1 MNLRKL
7 VRETLYKIIKEE
19 ENIGD
24 ISAAQQ
30 LISSM
35 EENGFKKVDSE
46 MNYEEGTL
54 VLVLKSND
62 ETLPYDV
69 SLSMSFVINDLGSYS
84 PGRFG
89 GTADTDIAPYAEPG
103 DWSIKLD
110 NAFVY
115 SKFDE
120 VFRGKDVFQEF
131 FDNNIEEIKGYF
143 DEEIQKK
150 MSDDLE
156 DEGPDPDDAYERY
169 RDSMMDLSE
178 VFGDEFEDEGPQP
191 GDIDY
196 HYQNPETLKGIGNFN
211 DVDWKVF
218 HEELIENTKN
228 NEEYAPGTFSSLFF
242 SKNDIT
248 DNILSREEYA
258 MLEDGGLFENF
269 DFYPIIFNKDY
280 FDFEKFYT
288 RAKEI
293 WEKSSQ
299 VTYPK
304 RKESMFELE
313 TASGNPLN
321 GKSKQS
327 AINYIY
333 KIFKQVDHGQRYRDE
348 AWENVRKI
356 FNLFGEYGMDTVGGY
371 DTEYNPGGI
380 SVDEMTPQWKKWKID
395 FNFTDNKGREKTLVF
410 LLTAHAAGTVQDP
423 WDSYDIT
430 FYPIGEKTA

>member
-7 VRETLYKIIKEE
+7 VRETLYRIIKEE

-69 SLSMSFVINDLGSYS
+69 SLSMSFVINDLSSYS

-143 DEEIQKK
+143 DEEIQEK

-178 VFGDEFEDEGPQP
+178 VFG
-191 GDIDY
+191 
-196 HYQNPETLKGIGNFN
+196 
-211 DVDWKVF
+211 
-218 HEELIENTKN
+218 
-228 NEEYAPGTFSSLFF
+228 
-242 SKNDIT
+242 
-248 DNILSREEYA
+248 
-258 MLEDGGLFENF
+258 
-269 DFYPIIFNKDY
+269 
-280 FDFEKFYT
+280 
-288 RAKEI
+288 
-293 WEKSSQ
+293 
-299 VTYPK
+299 
-304 RKESMFELE
+304 ELE
-313 TASGNPLN
+313 TAYGNPLN

-333 KIFKQVDHGQRYRDE
+333 KIFKQADHGQRYRDE
-348 AWENVRKI
+348 AWENVHKI
-356 FNLFGEYGMDTVGGY
+356 FNLFNDYGMDTVGGY
-371 DTEYNPGGI
+371 DAEYNPGGI
-380 SVDEMTPQWKKWKID
+380 SVDETTSQWKKWKID
-395 FNFTDNKGREKTLVF
+395 FNFTDNKGRERTLVF

-430 FYPIGEKTA
+430 FYPIGEKGI